1 MYYST
6 TSKTQ
11 VVATFIKPNS
21 SVRITCHP
29 VMFGRQKW
37 REIVVKGPPANAGR
51 DMGSV
56 PESGRSP
63 GGKHGNTLQCSCLEN
78 PMDRGA

>member
-6 TSKTQ
+6 TQ

-29 VMFGRQKW
+29 VMFGRPKW
-37 REIVVKGPPANAGR
+37 REIVVKIPPTNAGR

-56 PESGRSP
+56 PELGRSP
-63 GGKHGNTLQCSCLEN
+63 GGRHGNTLQCSCLEN